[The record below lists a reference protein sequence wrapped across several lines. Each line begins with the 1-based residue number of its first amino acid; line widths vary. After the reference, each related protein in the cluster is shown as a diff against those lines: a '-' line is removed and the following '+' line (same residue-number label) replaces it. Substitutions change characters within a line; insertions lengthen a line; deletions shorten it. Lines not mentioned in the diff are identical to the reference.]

1 MEPLRDTVV
10 ALTLSDGCS
19 TVTQMSVEYL
29 MVVALILQNLM
40 VDPTVAL
47 VRPTG
52 DTVVTQGYPSIPTVS
67 QCDYSI
73 AALLP
78 MLPVGPPGDTVETLG
93 RSPGGHTGTLISIQY
108 LMVAH
113 CYPRVTTIAYGGPL
127 LL

>member
-19 TVTQMSVEYL
+19 TDTQMSVEYL

-40 VDPTVAL
+40 VAPTVIL

-52 DTVVTQGYPSIPTVS
+52 DTVVTQGYPSIPTLS

-73 AALLP
+73 AAP
-78 MLPVGPPGDTVETLG
+78 FTYVT
-93 RSPGGHTGTLISIQY
+93 SGTTKRY
-108 LMVAH
+108 CRNA
-113 CYPRVTTIAYGGPL
+113 RVS
-127 LL
+127 